1 METEK
6 LSDKYKGK
14 NESSGTGD
22 SVEKKS
28 AINISPARNNS
39 IGNDST
45 SKPASPYS
53 SFRSS
58 YKKPSSRETLFKM
71 MVAMTGAGKSF
82 QIIQECLAY
91 AMPNIVTGKK
101 ARPAFIVH
109 PNVLYEPQYMN
120 TFTNHI
126 RIDQIPKVIKPEV
139 YIILPINPN
148 GSPMTDEQKRE
159 MVIKAV
165 NSLEK
170 VLLVLDDIDDILKG
184 AKPRDL
190 DKIFVSHR
198 HRGIDLI
205 TTHQFLNPITT
216 QEWGAVKTISLRR
229 KTQSVSIIEDRVP
242 NSEIIYIA
250 EFMVDEQYFLAT
262 RMFREGKIS
271 EDEWKKRKSFFVEI
285 DIRDNLILGAYSKE
299 CFIRNCKKYLN
310 LKSSRVADFQKVYS
324 DENGKPIYTRTQAI
338 EKIIQNELWHY
349 YAGRE

>member
-6 LSDKYKGK
+6 LSDKYKKSDSIG
-14 NESSGTGD
+14 SGD
-22 SVEKKS
+22 SIGEKSDLNITPAQGNNGGINSPKNS
-28 AINISPARNNS
+28 ASSFN
-39 IGNDST
+39 
-45 SKPASPYS
+45 

-58 YKKPSSRETLFKM
+58 YVKPSSRETLFKM

-91 AMPNIVTGKK
+91 ARPNIVTGKK

-109 PNVLYEPQYMN
+109 PNVLYEPQYMD

-126 RIDQIPKVIKPEV
+126 RIDQIPRIIKPEV

-148 GSPMTDEQKRE
+148 GSRMTDLQKRD
-159 MVIKAV
+159 MIITAV

-170 VLLVLDDIDDILKG
+170 VLLVLDDIDDVLKG

-198 HRGIDLI
+198 HRSIDLI

-216 QEWGAVKTISLRR
+216 EEWGAVKTISLRR

-242 NSEIIYIA
+242 NAEILYVA
-250 EFMVDEQYFLAT
+250 EMIVDEQYFLAT
-262 RMFREGKIS
+262 KMFREGRIS
-271 EDEWKKRKSFFVEI
+271 ESEWKKRKSFFVEV
-285 DIRDNLILGAYSKE
+285 DIRDNLILGGYSKE

-310 LKSSRVADFQKVYS
+310 LKNSRISDFQKIYA
-324 DENGKPIYTRTQAI
+324 DNDGKPRYTRLEAI
-338 EKIIQNELWHY
+338 ERIIQNELWHY